1 MKGYTTAEGYMGYV
15 DGEVHAFCQVNL
27 NTESISSS
35 SLAMKAGLLI
45 VCMA

>member
-1 MKGYTTAEGYMGYV
+1 MWMENTC
-15 DGEVHAFCQVNL
+15 FLQVNL

-45 VCMA
+45 MCMA

>member
-1 MKGYTTAEGYMGYV
+1 MKGYTTAEGYMDMWMGSTC
-15 DGEVHAFCQVNL
+15 FLQVNL